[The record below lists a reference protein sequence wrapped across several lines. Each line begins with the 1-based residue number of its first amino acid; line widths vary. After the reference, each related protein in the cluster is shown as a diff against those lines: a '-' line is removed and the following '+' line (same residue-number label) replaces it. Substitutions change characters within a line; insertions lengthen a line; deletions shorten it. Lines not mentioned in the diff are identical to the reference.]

1 MFQFSNCNKERLFFV
16 FSKHF
21 WAEENLESNKLHVI
35 INLQTL
41 KFWERKVMI
50 LTLLLDANLSG
61 MWNPSDVTETS
72 HICRVML
79 NEARSISKGWS

>member
-1 MFQFSNCNKERLFFV
+1 
-16 FSKHF
+16 
-21 WAEENLESNKLHVI
+21 
-35 INLQTL
+35 
-41 KFWERKVMI
+41 MI

-79 NEARSISKGWS
+79 NEARSISKGWSCAVKILHKAEKNKKLTNHVTISSPSTKLRSKFRINFGTVADAALD

>member
-1 MFQFSNCNKERLFFV
+1 MICHYKLADSQVFV
-16 FSKHF
+16 
-21 WAEENLESNKLHVI
+21 
-35 INLQTL
+35 
-41 KFWERKVMI
+41 RKVMI

-72 HICRVML
+72 HICKVML